1 MYLARNV
8 CEKTLNA
15 QGFPIMDSS
24 EKLEAVTV
32 TFVFHDV
39 SFKNMRHRQ
48 AISRRWQRLCKSNQS
63 EMDIHPVSDLC
74 GKGLVTEKVSKVRTI
89 YHNRLYSFITFVSHD
104 ASIGFLIVPHRVPAQ
119 RHRPR

>member
-32 TFVFHDV
+32 TFVFHDI

-89 YHNRLYSFITFVSHD
+89 YHNRLSHFY
-104 ASIGFLIVPHRVPAQ
+104 IFLSHLYHMMLPLDS
-119 RHRPR
+119 

>member
-32 TFVFHDV
+32 TFVFHDI

-89 YHNRLYSFITFVSHD
+89 YHNRLSHLY
-104 ASIGFLIVPHRVPAQ
+104 IFLSHLYHMMLPLDS
-119 RHRPR
+119 